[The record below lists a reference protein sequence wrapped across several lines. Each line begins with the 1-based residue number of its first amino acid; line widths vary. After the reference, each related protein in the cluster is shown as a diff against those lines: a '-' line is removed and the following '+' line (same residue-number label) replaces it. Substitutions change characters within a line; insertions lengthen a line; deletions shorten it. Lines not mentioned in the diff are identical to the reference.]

1 MLLGPEEMRTDRV
14 DRKPSKK
21 FHWSWKDS
29 RCIPSKTWDISKHF
43 KTDFIKQV
51 QLQIHNQEAAAY
63 TSKSC
68 LTETPYD
75 LVKNV
80 DDDLDEI
87 WKQLDDRYGRTSKLT
102 ESIMYDIKRAKPMKE
117 EDGQRFV

>member
-1 MLLGPEEMRTDRV
+1 MASNR
-14 DRKPSKK
+14 SKSSASTSSTGIK
-21 FHWSWKDS
+21 LERMPLFNGNIRDY
-29 RCIPSKTWDISKHF
+29 PHF

-51 QLQIHNQEAAAY
+51 QPQIHNQEAAAY

-68 LTETPYD
+68 LTDTPYD

-102 ESIMYDIKRAKPMKE
+102 ESIMYDIKRTKPMKE